1 MTREEFHAILPTL
14 DYDDYIVRYRYK
26 YLFENEWSYQNVIY
40 YFNADEYKYEIIDDP
55 FNNQEQI
62 EVLAWLPVSEIN
74 LAAMSIVPLIKD
86 KYEDEYNAESEEED
100 NGDDN

>member
-14 DYDDYIVRYRYK
+14 DFDDYIVRYRYK

-40 YFNADEYKYEIIDDP
+40 YFNADESCYEVINDF
-55 FNNQEQI
+55 FNNQEEI

-86 KYEDEYNAESEEED
+86 EYEDNYGNEEGED
-100 NGDDN
+100 DEE